1 MHPIEVLL
9 VPLGRA
15 FRNRRSGDA
24 ASITNSPDLAT
35 DAHFAV
41 TSPSFAEGEVIPARH
56 CAWLIGENVSPALN
70 WGGLP
75 AGTTELVLVIEDIDG
90 PGAEPR
96 IHTIAQFTPSGGG
109 IAEGALAADT
119 PGMSFANRSG
129 KPGGYAGPRPL
140 PGHGTHRYR
149 FHLYA
154 TDTRIDLG
162 AVTSPGQLPAA
173 LAGHVLG
180 SGLLTGTRTS

>member
-1 MHPIEVLL
+1 
-9 VPLGRA
+9 
-15 FRNRRSGDA
+15 
-24 ASITNSPDLAT
+24 
-35 DAHFAV
+35 
-41 TSPSFAEGEVIPARH
+41 
-56 CAWLIGENVSPALN
+56 
-70 WGGLP
+70 
-75 AGTTELVLVIEDIDG
+75 VLVIEDIDG

-96 IHTIAQFTPSGGG
+96 IHTIAQFTPGGDG

-119 PGMSFANRSG
+119 PGMSFASRNG

-154 TDTRIDLG
+154 TDTPIDLG

-180 SGLLTGTRTS
+180 SGLLTGTRTSGR